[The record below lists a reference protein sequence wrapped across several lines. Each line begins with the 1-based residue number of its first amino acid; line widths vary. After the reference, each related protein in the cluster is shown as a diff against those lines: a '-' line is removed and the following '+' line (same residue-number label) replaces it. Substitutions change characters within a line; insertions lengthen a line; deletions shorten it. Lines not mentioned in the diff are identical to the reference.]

1 VFERG
6 FSQVEANL
14 GELREILA
22 GEACETAK
30 SKFIRV
36 GKNHT
41 DHIIFTCKI
50 NINEPIGCLDHYKT
64 FLLRDP
70 ETNFSIGIG
79 KVLKLKPSQRDP
91 A

>member
-1 VFERG
+1 VFEKG
-6 FSQVEANL
+6 FSQLEANF

-22 GEACETAK
+22 GEASEQSQ

-50 NINEPIGCLDHYKT
+50 NINEPIGCLDHFKT
-64 FLLRDP
+64 FLLRDL
-70 ETNFSIGIG
+70 ETN
-79 KVLKLKPSQRDP
+79 
-91 A
+91 